1 MAWKDNFNEIEVTA
15 LNINEGDYL
24 PGISNGYVVEVETGN
39 GYLDYPRTGY
49 GSSGAMPDD
58 TIIVTFH
65 NDQGDEGYLL
75 LPPDTRVTVL
85 REK

>member
-1 MAWKDNFNEIEVTA
+1 MAWKDNYDELQVTA

-24 PGISNGYVVEVETGN
+24 PGISNGYVVEVEENN
-39 GYLDYPRTGY
+39 GYTSYPNDRY
-49 GSSGAMPDD
+49 NAAVPSD

-65 NDQGDEGYLL
+65 NEQGDEGYLL